1 MRLILLHSPLVGPA
15 CWGEVPAELGARG
28 YDAQVLA
35 LPPWDQVARPF
46 YPALAA
52 AVAQGIEAD
61 DVLVVHSGA
70 GGLAAPVAALAEGR
84 LAAVVFVDAILPHP
98 GRSWFETASAPLG
111 EALRAAATND
121 RLPPWDQWFP
131 PGAIAGLT
139 PEGPL
144 REAFLGELGPAPLA
158 FFDEPAPA
166 LDVPPSL
173 GWSYLRLSKA
183 YEAEAGEARRLGR
196 PTLRLEL
203 SHLAMMTHP
212 EEVVSSLVQLV
223 RRAPR

>member
-1 MRLILLHSPLVGPA
+1 MRLVLLHSPLVGPA
-15 CWGEVPAELGARG
+15 CWGGVPAELGARG
-28 YDAQVLA
+28 YEAQVLA
-35 LPPWDQVARPF
+35 LPPWDQVARPY

-52 AVAQGIEAD
+52 AVAESVGPG
-61 DVLVVHSGA
+61 DVLVVHSGG
-70 GGLAAPVAALAEGR
+70 GGLVAPVAALAEGR

-98 GRSWFETASAPLG
+98 GRSWFDTASAPLG
-111 EALRAAATND
+111 QALRAAASD
-121 RLPPWDQWFP
+121 DMLPPWDHWFP
-131 PGAIAGLT
+131 PGAIAALA

-158 FFDEPAPA
+158 YFDEPAPA
-166 LDVPPSL
+166 LDLPPGV

-212 EEVVSSLVQLV
+212 AQVVSSLVQLV
-223 RRAPR
+223 RRAPG